1 MGFAPKGRAERPEGP
16 APSSS
21 EPPPSE
27 TDARRVSWPSGL
39 GWVPLLHRMALPP
52 GSCDSVLGLCVWCG
66 WGMIVKL
73 PFWACLVAGWLV
85 RPIFENSTA
94 CTCHMPNNLGHFFV
108 V

>member
-1 MGFAPKGRAERPEGP
+1 
-16 APSSS
+16 
-21 EPPPSE
+21 
-27 TDARRVSWPSGL
+27 
-39 GWVPLLHRMALPP
+39 MALPP

-94 CTCHMPNNLGHFFV
+94 CTCHMPNNLGHFFLWFEIPLDQFWIVSDGIRLVMIELVACV
-108 V
+108 VLFRPACGFRFLRRV